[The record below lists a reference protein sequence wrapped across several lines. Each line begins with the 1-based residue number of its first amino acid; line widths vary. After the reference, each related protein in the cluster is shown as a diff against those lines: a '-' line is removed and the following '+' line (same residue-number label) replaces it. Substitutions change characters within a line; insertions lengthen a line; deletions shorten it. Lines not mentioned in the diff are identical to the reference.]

1 MVPIQSRSH
10 SFTLSKLLQLQLQN
24 FRNIDQASLQFAEG
38 TNIIVGDNA
47 AGKTSLI
54 EALWVL
60 SSGRSFRTAKP
71 QQMIQQQQPQMTL
84 FAAVAQSDQ
93 THKLGLARTE
103 DSLTLKLDGESIASQ
118 IEMAA
123 KLPVQL
129 LTPESHRLLEE
140 GPKARRQ
147 FMDWGCFHDTPQFIP
162 LWRHYQRA
170 LKQRNH
176 ALKQKR
182 PKAEVT
188 LWDEQLIDAA
198 YQVDAIRKNYVT
210 SLQPYLLEF
219 CQALMP
225 EIDSTADCQ
234 YRPGWPLS
242 QPDLAKFMTEN
253 YHKDSLQGHTQY
265 GCHRADIKF
274 RFDGQD
280 AMLKLSRGQQKLFV
294 CALLLAQASL
304 YEKQS
309 GEPVIM
315 LIDDLPAELDANHRE
330 TLLKLLDMLNIQS
343 ILTTTALDLIP
354 TTQDKN
360 SQAWEISAGT
370 IKPLATD

>member
-1 MVPIQSRSH
+1 M
-10 SFTLSKLLQLQLQN
+10 SKLLQLQLHH
-24 FRNIDQASLQFAEG
+24 FRNIEQASLTLG
-38 TNIIVGDNA
+38 NGLNLIIGDNA

-54 EALWVL
+54 EAIWVL

-71 QQMIQQQQPQMTL
+71 QHLIRQNQAALTL
-84 FAAVAQSDQ
+84 FAKVEQAAVTHTIGLTRTLEKVTIKANGTPVQ
-93 THKLGLARTE
+93 TQA
-103 DSLTLKLDGESIASQ
+103 
-118 IEMAA
+118 EMAE

-147 FMDWGCFHDTPQFIP
+147 YLDWGCFHQTPEFIG
-162 LWRHYQRA
+162 LWRQYQRA

-176 ALKQKR
+176 ALKSKL
-182 PKAEVT
+182 PKSQAQ
-188 LWDEQLIDAA
+188 LWDTQLIDAA
-198 YQVDAIRKNYVT
+198 EKIDRIRQAYVEAL
-210 SLQPYLLEF
+210 SPYLVQF

-225 EIDSTADCQ
+225 EIQTSPECKF
-234 YRPGWPLS
+234 RPGWPQTANS
-242 QPDLAKFMTEN
+242 FADLLTQH
-253 YHKDSLQGHTQY
+253 YSKDAQQGHTQY

-304 YEKQS
+304 YEKTT
-309 GEPVIM
+309 GESVIM

-330 TLLKLLDMLNIQS
+330 TLLKLLEALNIQH
-343 ILTTTALDLIP
+343 ILTSTEEELIP
-354 TTQDKN
+354 KVCPG
-360 SQAWEISAGT
+360 SA
-370 IKPLATD
+370 KVWKLAHGQLIEQLVKGD